1 MILNK
6 CLKYLLHWC
15 FRSSRSNNNIDPV
28 YNLVRNPCWDERG
41 ERRRRGWLR
50 DRKVVKHRDLHIYDV
65 GGGGGGS
72 DHPPPFRCWW
82 CIERRYL
89 GIFTVRWSHHLTPVD
104 GLLWGAGGGNHL
116 LLIISPLLCI
126 ISPTSSG
133 EHPGPQTSL
142 CRLPGCTRCLP
153 TV

>member
-28 YNLVRNPCWDERG
+28 YNLVRNLLAETREERG
-41 ERRRRGWLR
+41 ERREERRGWLR

-89 GIFTVRWSHHLTPVD
+89 GIFTVRWSHHTTPPHTSWWTAMEGGWWQSFTPHYQPNTLHHLTHQ
-104 GLLWGAGGGNHL
+104 LGG
-116 LLIISPLLCI
+116 
-126 ISPTSSG
+126 TSWP
-133 EHPGPQTSL
+133 EDQAL
-142 CRLPGCTRCLP
+142 
-153 TV
+153 